1 MKNWKIGLRLGFGFG
16 LVLFLLVAIVAVS
29 INRMGNLAADLD
41 DMANR
46 RAVVVKLAN
55 DLIDS
60 VNTSTIAM
68 RDVILYTDEAGIT
81 QSRAV
86 YAKSLSDFN
95 ATMKKLEELTI
106 SEGGKKR
113 LATLNEL
120 SVQTEPIEKEVLRL
134 GGENKN
140 AEATVMLHGP
150 LKAAQDK
157 LQSTVSEFIEFQMAA
172 AAEKYDEAY
181 ANYLFARNLMIAV
194 AVIALLIGIV
204 AGWMITGSVVQPIRQ
219 AVTLAEGVAAGD
231 LTQKIETDRN
241 DETGQLIKALRSM
254 NDGLLQI
261 VGDIRT
267 SVETINTASQ
277 EIAAGN
283 IDLSQRTEEQAAS
296 LEETAASMEELTSTV
311 KQNAENAREANRLAE
326 GASGIAQKG
335 GEAVGQVVTT
345 MAEINESSKKIVDII
360 GVIDGIAFQTN
371 ILALNAAVE
380 AARAGEQGRG
390 FAVVAGE
397 VRSLAQRSAAAAKEI
412 KSLIGDSVERV
423 TVGTAQVDRAG
434 ITMEEVVGSIR
445 KVTGIMGD
453 ISNASA
459 EQSSGIEQV
468 NTAVTQ
474 MDEVTQQNAALVEEA
489 AAAAGSLQD
498 QARLLMEAVNRFKLD
513 DVRSVR
519 SSPPAPRHVASR
531 PATKAVG
538 HKPVA
543 KSAHPA
549 VAKAA
554 QPVAAGKQDDEDWSE
569 F

>member
-1 MKNWKIGLRLGFGFG
+1 
-16 LVLFLLVAIVAVS
+16 
-29 INRMGNLAADLD
+29 
-41 DMANR
+41 
-46 RAVVVKLAN
+46 
-55 DLIDS
+55 
-60 VNTSTIAM
+60 
-68 RDVILYTDEAGIT
+68 
-81 QSRAV
+81 
-86 YAKSLSDFN
+86 
-95 ATMKKLEELTI
+95 
-106 SEGGKKR
+106 
-113 LATLNEL
+113 
-120 SVQTEPIEKEVLRL
+120 
-134 GGENKN
+134 
-140 AEATVMLHGP
+140 
-150 LKAAQDK
+150 
-157 LQSTVSEFIEFQMAA
+157 
-172 AAEKYDEAY
+172 
-181 ANYLFARNLMIAV
+181 MIAV

-219 AVTLAEGVAAGD
+219 AVALAEGVAAGD

-519 SSPPAPRHVASR
+519 SSPAPRHVASR

-554 QPVAAGKQDDEDWSE
+554 QPVAAGKHDDEDWSE

>member
-16 LVLFLLVAIVAVS
+16 LILILLIAVVAIS
-29 INRMGNLAADLD
+29 INRMSNLANDLD

-55 DLIDS
+55 DLIAA
-60 VNTSTIAM
+60 VNASTIAM
-68 RDVILYTDEAGIT
+68 RDVILYTDEAGMT

-86 YAKSLSDFN
+86 YAKSVSDFN
-95 ATMKKLEELTI
+95 ATIKKLDELTF

-113 LATLNEL
+113 LVRLHEL
-120 SVQTEPIEKEVLRL
+120 STQTEPIEKEVLRL

-157 LQSTVSEFIEFQMAA
+157 LEAAVSEFIEFQMAA

-219 AVTLAEGVAAGD
+219 AVALAEGVAAGD

-241 DETGQLIKALRSM
+241 DETGQLIKALRAM

-519 SSPPAPRHVASR
+519 SSPAPRHVANR
-531 PATKAVG
+531 PANKAVG
-538 HKPVA
+538 HKPIA

>member
-16 LVLFLLVAIVAVS
+16 LVLFLLVAIVVIS
-29 INRMGNLAADLD
+29 ISRMSNLASDLD

-55 DLIDS
+55 DLIDA
-60 VNTSTIAM
+60 VNASTIAM
-68 RDVILYTDEAGIT
+68 RDIILYTDEAGIT
-81 QSRAV
+81 QSRAA
-86 YAKSLSDFN
+86 YTKSVSDFN
-95 ATMKKLEELTI
+95 ATLKKLDELTF
-106 SEGGKKR
+106 SEGAKKR
-113 LATLNEL
+113 LATLAEL

-204 AGWMITGSVVQPIRQ
+204 AGWMITGSVVRPIRQ
-219 AVTLAEGVAAGD
+219 AVALAEGVAAGD

-519 SSPPAPRHVASR
+519 SSPAPRHVASR

-549 VAKAA
+549 VAKTA